1 MISDKPRYQIDKK
14 KWGVATLAELYE
26 EVAMPWDWQAE
37 LRDLAK
43 QLGVGFFSTPFDKTA
58 VNFLMDIGVDAMK
71 VASPEIVDTP
81 LVEYVMQQNLP
92 TILSTGGAT
101 KSDIALVVDELT
113 DEQREKLCIL
123 HCIAEYPVS
132 SSDANLA
139 TLNHLSSEF
148 SVKVGLSDH
157 SIGTQTAYGATILG
171 ARLVEKHITLDRKNG
186 GIDSHFSSEPNEFQ
200 QVKEAMLE
208 AHALLGHSLLEAR
221 LENEKDVINSRRS
234 LVALKDIKVG
244 EIFTVDNIASRRPGG
259 GLSPSYLNKILG
271 KRSNSFVEFA
281 SPIQASDVD
290 FKS

>member
-1 MISDKPRYQIDKK
+1 
-14 KWGVATLAELYE
+14 
-26 EVAMPWDWQAE
+26 
-37 LRDLAK
+37 
-43 QLGVGFFSTPFDKTA
+43 
-58 VNFLMDIGVDAMK
+58 MDIGVDAMK

-123 HCIAEYPVS
+123 HCIAECR

-171 ARLVEKHITLDRKNG
+171 AR
-186 GIDSHFSSEPNEFQ
+186 Q
-200 QVKEAMLE
+200 
-208 AHALLGHSLLEAR
+208 
-221 LENEKDVINSRRS
+221 
-234 LVALKDIKVG
+234 
-244 EIFTVDNIASRRPGG
+244 
-259 GLSPSYLNKILG
+259 
-271 KRSNSFVEFA
+271 
-281 SPIQASDVD
+281 
-290 FKS
+290 